1 MELKDR
7 EEKIKKE
14 IIISKDDMNKF
25 EEQEMRKIQPIKRNL
40 FDKLIKQMWWETNQK

>member
-14 IIISKDDMNKF
+14 IIISRDDMDKF

-40 FDKLIKQMWWETNQK
+40 FDKLIKQM

>member
-14 IIISKDDMNKF
+14 IIISKDDMDKF

-40 FDKLIKQMWWETNQK
+40 FDKLIKQIWWETNQK